1 LYQQRGNAKINRD
14 AMLPI
19 SRSQIASNAA
29 VLMTVFPL
37 LYPAPGR
44 AAKMQ
49 DSPAQEMQEIRF
61 VVRRRKVR
69 RPSLLLWAR
78 TSFVVA
84 ALGSF
89 FLCPPN

>member
-1 LYQQRGNAKINRD
+1 
-14 AMLPI
+14 
-19 SRSQIASNAA
+19 
-29 VLMTVFPL
+29 
-37 LYPAPGR
+37 
-44 AAKMQ
+44 MQ

-78 TSFVVA
+78 TFFVVA

-89 FLCPPN
+89 SLSS